1 MYNSIDLG
9 KLVHRLQVERDVSV
23 LYLSAIGSGTK
34 SFLLA
39 EYAKTDDILELIT
52 WPIGLPNQSQEVMF
66 LSKRNFEFYLR
77 EHRRLINTNSF
88 SIHDEISFYSGSIE
102 TMITWLYNT
111 ITESKFSIVWKILVA
126 YQKLASAKEN
136 LGVERALGTMFFAKG
151 GFVERS
157 YFENYNKRLHSF
169 RAYMKSV
176 GMYSNVVNEIYNSN
190 KDNFPANFSS
200 IINDFRHEIQ
210 GGVQSNIIVDPRK
223 ARYFFDNMTIY
234 LDTLFEVQSE
244 MAVYVLGKFN
254 DAIDDLTIEVSIN
267 AVLLILVIL
276 ICPVVVIGTEN
287 LTTSIH
293 TYALTLVNKTK
304 ELRNEKMRTDGLLYQ
319 MVPKQVAHLLKRKKK
334 VNAEYFKTV
343 TICFSDIHDFDLL
356 TVELTPM
363 EMVELLNTLYN
374 TVDEILDEY
383 EIYKVETINDCYM
396 VASGIY
402 TYVDIFFLSKFTVPK
417 TCNY

>member
-1 MYNSIDLG
+1 M
-9 KLVHRLQVERDVSV
+9 
-23 LYLSAIGSGTK
+23 
-34 SFLLA
+34 
-39 EYAKTDDILELIT
+39 
-52 WPIGLPNQSQEVMF
+52 
-66 LSKRNFEFYLR
+66 
-77 EHRRLINTNSF
+77 
-88 SIHDEISFYSGSIE
+88 
-102 TMITWLYNT
+102 
-111 ITESKFSIVWKILVA
+111 
-126 YQKLASAKEN
+126 
-136 LGVERALGTMFFAKG
+136 
-151 GFVERS
+151 
-157 YFENYNKRLHSF
+157 
-169 RAYMKSV
+169 
-176 GMYSNVVNEIYNSN
+176 
-190 KDNFPANFSS
+190 
-200 IINDFRHEIQ
+200 
-210 GGVQSNIIVDPRK
+210 VDPKK
-223 ARYFFDNMTIY
+223 ARHFFDNMTIY

-254 DAIDDLTIEVSIN
+254 DAIDELTIEVSIN

-363 EMVELLNTLYN
+363 EMVELLNILYN

-402 TYVDIFFLSKFTVPK
+402 TYVDIFFFIEIYSS
-417 TCNY
+417 

>member
-1 MYNSIDLG
+1 MG

-39 EYAKTDDILELIT
+39 EYAKTDAILERIT

-176 GMYSNVVNEIYNSN
+176 GMYSNIVNEIYNSN
-190 KDNFPANFSS
+190 KDNFPKNFSS

-210 GGVQSNIIVDPRK
+210 GGVQSNVMVDPKK

-254 DAIDDLTIEVSIN
+254 DAIDELTIEVSIN

-363 EMVELLNTLYN
+363 EMVELLNILYN

-402 TYVDIFFLSKFTVPK
+402 TYVDIFFFIEIYSS
-417 TCNY
+417 

>member
-39 EYAKTDDILELIT
+39 EYAKTDAILERIT

-176 GMYSNVVNEIYNSN
+176 GMYSNIVNEIYNSN
-190 KDNFPANFSS
+190 KDNFPKNFSS

-210 GGVQSNIIVDPRK
+210 GGVQSNVMVDPKK

-254 DAIDDLTIEVSIN
+254 DAIDELTIEVSIN

-363 EMVELLNTLYN
+363 EMVELLNILYN

-402 TYVDIFFLSKFTVPK
+402 TYVDIFFFIEIYSS
-417 TCNY
+417 

>member
-1 MYNSIDLG
+1 MG

-39 EYAKTDDILELIT
+39 EYAKTDDILERIT

-66 LSKRNFEFYLR
+66 LSKRNFEFYLQ

-176 GMYSNVVNEIYNSN
+176 GMYSNIVNEIYNRKRN
-190 KDNFPANFSS
+190 NFPANFSS

-210 GGVQSNIIVDPRK
+210 GGVQSNIMVDPRK

-254 DAIDDLTIEVSIN
+254 DAIDDLTLEVSIN

-293 TYALTLVNKTK
+293 TYALTLVSKTK

-343 TICFSDIHDFDLL
+343 TICFSDIYDFDLL

-402 TYVDIFFLSKFTVPK
+402 TYVDIFFFIEIYSS
-417 TCNY
+417 